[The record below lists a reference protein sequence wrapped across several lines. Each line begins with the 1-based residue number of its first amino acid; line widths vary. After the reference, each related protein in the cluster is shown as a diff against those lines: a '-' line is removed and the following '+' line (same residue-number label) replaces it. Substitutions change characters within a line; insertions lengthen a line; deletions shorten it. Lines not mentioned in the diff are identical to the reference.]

1 MKRYLTRLNIL
12 AFLIIGLIIA
22 GCSKDKNNERKALS
36 HCADIKY
43 INHINSNPQ
52 LIVNKTRK
60 SEIIEEIQNRE
71 VAVQK
76 WMKENNITKDLMGG
90 GKASAKFADLSDPI
104 NFKLY
109 RLFNKVIAET
119 ISIQSLNEKTMD
131 YKVEH
136 KKKEYVNYAEY
147 HLQCWNVYKS
157 ENGYYSK
164 QFIDKYLEWQK
175 QDISNLLKQSYDF
188 LNEMLLATNNTSY
201 SNEFRDHFVLLLI
214 TIRPSR

>member
-1 MKRYLTRLNIL
+1 MKKLLLTIL
-12 AFLIIGLIIA
+12 LSLIFA
-22 GCSKDKNNERKALS
+22 GCSRDENNERKALS

-43 INHINSNPQ
+43 INFMNSNPQ
-52 LIVNKTRK
+52 FIIDLNK
-60 SEIIEEIQNRE
+60 EVEFLDAILERE

-76 WMKENNITKDLMGG
+76 WMKENKTNKDLYGG
-90 GKASAKFADLSDPI
+90 SKASAKFADLSDPI

-109 RLFNKVIAET
+109 RLFNKVIAEA
-119 ISIQSLNEKTMD
+119 SNIQSLNEKTFD

-164 QFIDKYLEWQK
+164 KFIDKYLEWQK
-175 QDISNLLKQSYDF
+175 QDVSNLGKQSYDF
-188 LNEMLLATNNTSY
+188 LNEMLKATNNTSY
-201 SNEFRDHFVLLLI
+201 SNEFRDHFKKLMAILP
-214 TIRPSR
+214 TRN

>member
-1 MKRYLTRLNIL
+1 MKKLLLTIL
-12 AFLIIGLIIA
+12 LSLIFA
-22 GCSKDKNNERKALS
+22 GCSRDENNERKALS

-43 INHINSNPQ
+43 INFM
-52 LIVNKTRK
+52 NKNTEFIIDIK
-60 SEIIEEIQNRE
+60 KEIEFLEAILDREE
-71 VAVQK
+71 AVQK
-76 WMKENNITKDLMGG
+76 WMKENNTTKDLNGPS
-90 GKASAKFADLSDPI
+90 KASAKFADLSDPI

-175 QDISNLLKQSYDF
+175 QDVSNLGKQSYDF
-188 LNEMLLATNNTSY
+188 LNEMLQATNNTSY
-201 SNEFRDHFVLLLI
+201 SNKFRDHFTKLMAILP
-214 TIRPSR
+214 TR

>member
-1 MKRYLTRLNIL
+1 MVKLLSVI
-12 AFLIIGLIIA
+12 FISLIIV
-22 GCSKDKNNERKALS
+22 GCNREENNERKALS

-43 INHINSNPQ
+43 INYMNSNPQ

-60 SEIIEEIQNRE
+60 LEIIEEIQNRE

-76 WMKENNITKDLMGG
+76 WMKENKTNKDLYGG
-90 GKASAKFADLSDPI
+90 SKASAKFADLSDPI

-109 RLFNKVIAET
+109 RLFNKVIAEAS
-119 ISIQSLNEKTMD
+119 SIQSLNEKTMD
-131 YKVEH
+131 YKIEH

-164 QFIDKYLEWQK
+164 KFIDKYLEWQK
-175 QDISNLLKQSYDF
+175 QDVSNLGKQSYDF
-188 LNEMLLATNNTSY
+188 LNEMLKLTMYTSY
-201 SNEFRDHFVLLLI
+201 SNEFREHFKKLMAILP
-214 TIRPSR
+214 TRN